1 MLSALRTHSGPCI
14 LQGLRELSPWNMLLF
29 YADYYF
35 HLRALEE
42 EQQMSEVPLS
52 AKDRSSK
59 KNSIVMHPSRGI
71 LSTSED

>member
-14 LQGLRELSPWNMLLF
+14 LQGLKELSPRNMLLF

-42 EQQMSEVPLS
+42 QQVSGVPLS

-71 LSTSED
+71 LSTRED